1 MSSPAFDVTKAVAS
15 TDGFPAADLGNVVF
29 ADGKAYRLVQ
39 AAGTL
44 AAKQIVV
51 TALSSG
57 VPTWVVNTTTT
68 ANSHLAAGVVPDGH
82 QGAAANE
89 YLYVQVSGPAKVISA
104 AAIADGG
111 LIGTSTAAGKA
122 DDATVA
128 AGVGAIGVALEAAG
142 AADADTDVLIKGLL

>member
-29 ADGKAYRLVQ
+29 ADGKAYRLVL
-39 AAGTL
+39 AGGTL
-44 AAKQIVV
+44 AAQQIVV

-57 VPTWVVNTTTT
+57 VPTWSVSTTTT
-68 ANSHLAAGVVPDGH
+68 ANDHLVAGVLPVGH
-82 QGAAANE
+82 EGAVSGQ
-89 YLYVQVSGPAKVISA
+89 YIYVQVAGPAKIISA

-111 LIGTSTAAGKA
+111 LVGTSTTAGKA

-128 AGVGAIGVALEAAG
+128 AGIGAIGVALESAAG
-142 AADADTDVLIKGLL
+142 ADENTDVFLKGLL